1 MKGMTVKFVFL
12 LMVFAQFKMAS
23 AYAHIK
29 DSKGL
34 LTKLDAFMD
43 QPNFDKAFPC
53 GRTLVYKF
61 NKCARFCEPFTCSE
75 VCDPSIKE
83 SRIQIRDC
91 KKDSVT
97 IFNLSDNQEWFRVT
111 PESFRTHNFIRFV
124 IAAPWIGKPDK
135 SIIGEEIGKN
145 RIEITGLQSETFE
158 DANGTKIPAMR
169 IFFTYFHYDSQMKK
183 EVPSAQSLL
192 MPKFVETGGLHLD
205 HVFYE
210 LKRPM
215 ARVSEILN

>member
-1 MKGMTVKFVFL
+1 MKAILYAAALALSLSST
-12 LMVFAQFKMAS
+12 AS
-23 AYAHIK
+23 LAYEHIK
-29 DSKGL
+29 DPKHL

-43 QPNFDKAFPC
+43 QPAFDKAFPC
-53 GRTLVYKF
+53 GRTLIYQF
-61 NKCARFCEPFTCSE
+61 NKCARFCEPFSCSE

-97 IFNLSDNQEWFRVT
+97 VFNLSENREWFRIT

-124 IAAPWIGKPDK
+124 LAAPWIGKPGK
-135 SIIGEEIGKN
+135 SIIGEDIGKN
-145 RIEITGLQSETFE
+145 RIDITGLKPETFKSASGVE
-158 DANGTKIPAMR
+158 LPAMR
-169 IFFTYFHYDSQMKK
+169 LFFTYFHHDSRTQK

-192 MPKFVETGGLHLD
+192 MPKFAESGGLHLD

-215 ARVSEILN
+215 ARVSEILD